1 MIFLKKIMMSDKKS
15 NVILEEY
22 ENEFLYKKSK
32 TNLNIEF
39 NRIAF
44 IFFVFLIISTIY
56 SIQLLHL
63 GSLKKVTKNIKQP
76 ITKKNY
82 RADVIDRNGN
92 YLVKTVDSINVGIH
106 PLKVIDKKHL
116 LLMLNHIYE
125 NKNISRIK
133 KKLDQDKFFYLEKN
147 VRPKRYEEL
156 MMLGDKSISSEASLI
171 RLYPQS
177 NLFSHIIGQ
186 IDNDNNGISGIEKF
200 FDEKLKKI
208 NGPLKLT
215 LDLQIQF
222 LIREE
227 LLRFQKIFE
236 AKGSAAILMNVNN
249 GEILSMVSL
258 PDFNLNKRE
267 TINDVNYINRITK
280 GTYELGSVFKTF
292 TIASGINEK
301 IIEPDTKFFDLK
313 KSINCGKNHNI
324 EEYDNKMPSE
334 LTVEQILI
342 KSGNI
347 GSVRIARKIG
357 IEKHKLFLKT
367 IGILDKIDFD
377 IGEVS
382 KPQSIDWYEGCKLE
396 TIAFGH
402 GITTTILQ
410 LAKGYAIITNG
421 GYDIQPTLIK
431 KDLDKESKRK
441 KVLKNGVS
449 KKMNSMLR
457 KVVTEGTAK
466 LANVQGYQVG
476 GKTGTA
482 EQVNNSIYSNTKINT
497 FASIFPIENPKYVL
511 VVMLESTKN
520 NKEYIYEYRDGS
532 GFKLKG
538 SPRNT
543 AGWTSVEAAGKI
555 IDKIGPILAT
565 KYIEN

>member
-1 MIFLKKIMMSDKKS
+1 MNDKKS
-15 NVILEEY
+15 NVTLEEY
-22 ENEFLYKKSK
+22 ENKFLYKRSK

-63 GSLKKVTKNIKQP
+63 GSLKKVTNNIKTL
-76 ITKKNY
+76 INKKNY
-82 RADVIDRNGN
+82 RADIIDRNGN

-106 PLKVIDKKHL
+106 PSKVIDKKHL
-116 LLMLNHIYE
+116 LLMLNYIYE

-133 KKLDQDKFFYLEKN
+133 RKLNQGKFFYLEKN

-171 RLYPQS
+171 RLYPQD

-200 FDEKLKKI
+200 FDEQLRKI
-208 NGPLKLT
+208 NEPLKLT
-215 LDLQIQF
+215 VDIDIQF

-227 LLRFQKIFE
+227 LLRFQKIFD

-258 PDFNLNKRE
+258 PDFNLNKRA
-267 TINDVNYINRITK
+267 TIKDVNYINRVTK

-292 TIASGINEK
+292 TIASGINEGL
-301 IIEPDTKFFDLK
+301 IEPDTEFLDSD
-313 KSINCGKNHNI
+313 KSISCGKDHTI
-324 EEYDNKMPSE
+324 EEYDNKMPSD

-347 GSVRIARKIG
+347 GSVRIVRQVG
-357 IEKHKLFLKT
+357 IEKHRSFLRT
-367 IGILDKIDFD
+367 IGILGKIDFD
-377 IGEVS
+377 IGEVG

-410 LAKGYAIITNG
+410 LAKGYAIIANG
-421 GYDIQPTLIK
+421 GYDIKPTLIK
-431 KDLDKESKRK
+431 KNLDIKDSRK
-441 KVLKNGVS
+441 KILKNNVS
-449 KKMNSMLR
+449 KKMNAILR
-457 KVVTEGTAK
+457 KVVSEGTAK
-466 LANVQGYQVG
+466 LVNVEGYQVG

-482 EQVNNSIYSNTKINT
+482 EQVNNSIYSNSKINT
-497 FASIFPIENPKYVL
+497 LASIFPTENPKYVL

-520 NKEYIYEYRDGS
+520 NKDYIYEYRDGS

-555 IDKIGPILAT
+555 IDIIGPILAT

>member
-1 MIFLKKIMMSDKKS
+1 MSNNKN

-22 ENEFLYKKSK
+22 ENEFSYKKSK

-44 IFFVFLIISTIY
+44 IFFVFLAISIIY
-56 SIQLLHL
+56 SIQLFHL
-63 GSLKKVTKNIKQP
+63 GSLKVQSEIKP
-76 ITKKNY
+76 LITKKNY
-82 RADVIDRNGN
+82 RADIIDRNGN
-92 YLVKTVDSINVGIH
+92 YLVKTVSSIDIGIS
-106 PLKVIDKKHL
+106 PLEVIDKKKL
-116 LLMLNHIYE
+116 LINLKLIFPNKDYKKIE
-125 NKNISRIK
+125 KRLNKN
-133 KKLDQDKFFYLEKN
+133 KFFKFKKTISASN
-147 VRPKRYEEL
+147 YERIML
-156 MMLGDKSISSEASLI
+156 LGDKSIRSEEKLTRI
-171 RLYPQS
+171 YPQK

-186 IDNDNNGISGIEKF
+186 IDDDNNGISGLEKS
-200 FDEKLKKI
+200 FDKKLKKI
-208 NGPLKLT
+208 NEPLKLT
-215 LDLQIQF
+215 VDVDIQF

-267 TINDVNYINRITK
+267 TIKDVNYINRITK
-280 GTYELGSVFKTF
+280 GIYELGSVFKTF
-292 TIASGINEK
+292 TVASGINEG
-301 IIEPDTKFFDLK
+301 IIEPNTEFLNSK
-313 KSINCGKNHNI
+313 KSIGCGKNYKI
-324 EEYDNKMPSE
+324 KEYDNKMPSD

-342 KSGNI
+342 KSGNV
-347 GSVRIARKIG
+347 GSVRIIRKVG
-357 IEKHKLFLKT
+357 VEKHRSFLKT
-367 IGILDKIDFD
+367 IGVLDKIDFD
-377 IGEVS
+377 IEEVG
-382 KPQSIDWYEGCKLE
+382 KPMPIDWYEGCKIE

-410 LAKGYAIITNG
+410 LAKGYSIIANG
-421 GYDIQPTLIK
+421 GYDIKPTLIK
-431 KDLDKESKRK
+431 KNLDKKDKKK
-441 KVLKNGVS
+441 KVLRNNVS
-449 KKMNSMLR
+449 KKMNTMLR
-457 KVVTEGTAK
+457 KVVVEGTAK
-466 LANVQGYQVG
+466 LANVEGYQVG

-482 EQVNNSIYSNTKINT
+482 EQVSNSIYSNTKINT
-497 FASIFPIENPKYVL
+497 IASIFPTENPKYVL

-520 NKEYIYEYRDGS
+520 NKEYVYEYRDGS

>member
-1 MIFLKKIMMSDKKS
+1 MNDKKN

-22 ENEFLYKKSK
+22 ENEFSYKKNK

-44 IFFVFLIISTIY
+44 IFFVFLTISIIF

-63 GSLKKVTKNIKQP
+63 GSLKKTTNIIKP
-76 ITKKNY
+76 LITKKNY
-82 RADVIDRNGN
+82 RADIIDRNGN

-106 PLKVIDKKHL
+106 PVKVIDKKHL
-116 LLMLNHIYE
+116 LLMLNHIYK
-125 NKNISRIK
+125 NKNLSRIQ
-133 KKLDQDKFFYLEKN
+133 KKLNEGKFFNLEKN
-147 VRPKRYEEL
+147 IRPKRYEEL
-156 MMLGDKSISSEASLI
+156 MMLGDKSISSEVSLI
-171 RLYPQS
+171 RLYPQD

-200 FDEKLKKI
+200 FDEELKKI
-208 NGPLKLT
+208 NKPLKLT
-215 LDLQIQF
+215 VDVDIQF

-227 LLRFQKIFE
+227 LLRFQKIFK

-249 GEILSMVSL
+249 GEIISMVSL

-267 TINDVNYINRITK
+267 VIKDVNYINRITK

-292 TIASGINEK
+292 TVASGINEEL
-301 IIEPDTKFFDLK
+301 IEPDTEFLDSK
-313 KSINCGKNHNI
+313 KSISCGKNHNI
-324 EEYDNKMPSE
+324 EEYDNEIPSD

-347 GSVRIARKIG
+347 GSVRIARMVG
-357 IEKHKLFLKT
+357 IEKHKSFLKA

-377 IGEVS
+377 IGEVG
-382 KPQSIDWYEGCKLE
+382 KPLPIDWNEGCKLE

-410 LAKGYAIITNG
+410 LAKGYSIITNG
-421 GYDIQPTLIK
+421 GYDIKPTLIK
-431 KDLDKESKRK
+431 KDLEKKNKRK
-441 KVLKNGVS
+441 KVLKNDVS
-449 KKMNSMLR
+449 KKMNSILR

-466 LANVQGYQVG
+466 LVNVAGYQVG

-482 EQVNNSIYSNTKINT
+482 EQVNNSIYSNNKINT
-497 FASIFPIENPKYVL
+497 IASIFPTENPKYVL

-565 KYIEN
+565 KYKEN

>member
-1 MIFLKKIMMSDKKS
+1 MSDKKN
-15 NVILEEY
+15 NVFLEEY
-22 ENEFLYKKSK
+22 ENKFLYKKSK

-44 IFFVFLIISTIY
+44 IFFIFLVISIIY

-63 GSLKKVTKNIKQP
+63 GSSKILNEVKPLI
-76 ITKKNY
+76 IKKNY
-82 RADVIDRNGN
+82 RADIIDRNGN
-92 YLVKTVDSINVGIH
+92 YLVKTVSSIDIGIN
-106 PLKVIDKKHL
+106 PIEVIDKKKL
-116 LLMLNHIYE
+116 LINLQLIFPYKDYIDISNKLNKGKY
-125 NKNISRIK
+125 
-133 KKLDQDKFFYLEKN
+133 FYLEKKISADN
-147 VRPKRYEEL
+147 YEKI
-156 MMLGDKSISSEASLI
+156 MSLGDKSIKSEEKLTRI
-171 RLYPQS
+171 YPQK

-186 IDNDNNGISGIEKF
+186 IDDDNKGISGLEKS
-200 FDEKLKKI
+200 FDEKLKQLKK
-208 NGPLKLT
+208 PLQLT
-215 LDLQIQF
+215 LDTDIQF
-222 LIREE
+222 LIRKE
-227 LLRFQKIFE
+227 LLRFQNIFE

-267 TINDVNYINRITK
+267 TIKDVNYINRITK

-292 TIASGINEK
+292 TIASGINEGL
-301 IIEPDTKFFDLK
+301 IEPDTEFLDSK
-313 KSINCGKNHNI
+313 KSIRCGKKHSI
-324 EEYDNKMPSE
+324 EEYDDKMPSD

-347 GSVRIARKIG
+347 GSVRIVRKIG
-357 IEKHKLFLKT
+357 IEKHKSFLKT

-377 IGEVS
+377 IGEVG

-410 LAKGYAIITNG
+410 LTKGYAVIANG
-421 GYDIQPTLIK
+421 GYDIKPTIIK
-431 KDLDKESKRK
+431 RHSDEQDKKV
-441 KVLKNGVS
+441 KVLKNDVS

-457 KVVTEGTAK
+457 KVVSEGTAK
-466 LANVQGYQVG
+466 LVNVKGYQVG

-482 EQVNNSIYSNTKINT
+482 EQVNNSIYSNIKINT
-497 FASIFPIENPKYVL
+497 LASIFPTDKPKYAL
-511 VVMLESTKN
+511 VIMLESTKN
-520 NKEYIYEYRDGS
+520 NKDYVYEYRDGS

-565 KYIEN
+565 KYEEN

>member
-1 MIFLKKIMMSDKKS
+1 MSNKKD

-22 ENEFLYKKSK
+22 ENEFSYKKSK

-44 IFFVFLIISTIY
+44 IFFVFLTISIIY
-56 SIQLLHL
+56 SIQLFHL
-63 GSLKKVTKNIKQP
+63 GSLKVQNEIKP
-76 ITKKNY
+76 LITKKNY
-82 RADVIDRNGN
+82 RADIIDRNGN
-92 YLVKTVDSINVGIH
+92 YLVKTVSSIDIGIS
-106 PLKVIDKKHL
+106 PVEVIDKKKL
-116 LLMLNHIYE
+116 LINLKLIFP
-125 NKNISRIK
+125 NKDYKKIE
-133 KKLDQDKFFYLEKN
+133 KKLDKNKFFKFEKTISATN
-147 VRPKRYEEL
+147 YERI
-156 MMLGDKSISSEASLI
+156 MILGDKSIRSEEKLTRI
-171 RLYPQS
+171 YPQK
-177 NLFSHIIGQ
+177 NLLSHIIGQ
-186 IDNDNNGISGIEKF
+186 IDDDNNGISGLEKS
-200 FDEKLKKI
+200 FDKKLKKI
-208 NGPLKLT
+208 NEPLRLT
-215 LDLQIQF
+215 VDVDIQF

-267 TINDVNYINRITK
+267 TIKDVNYINRITK

-292 TIASGINEK
+292 TVASGINEG
-301 IIEPDTKFFDLK
+301 IIEPDTEFLDSK
-313 KSINCGKNHNI
+313 KSISCGKNYKI
-324 EEYDNKMPSE
+324 EEYDNKMPSD

-342 KSGNI
+342 KSGNV
-347 GSVRIARKIG
+347 GSVRIARKVG
-357 IEKHKLFLKT
+357 IEKHRSFLKT
-367 IGILDKIDFD
+367 IGVLDKIDFD
-377 IGEVS
+377 IEEVGR
-382 KPQSIDWYEGCKLE
+382 PMPIDWYEGCKIE

-410 LAKGYAIITNG
+410 LAKGYSIIVNG
-421 GYDIQPTLIK
+421 GYDIKPTLIK
-431 KDLDKESKRK
+431 KNLDKKDKKK
-441 KVLKNGVS
+441 KVLRNNVS
-449 KKMNSMLR
+449 KKMNTMLR

-466 LANVQGYQVG
+466 LANVEGYQVG

-482 EQVNNSIYSNTKINT
+482 EQVSNSIYSNTKINT
-497 FASIFPIENPKYVL
+497 IASIFPTENPKYVL

-520 NKEYIYEYRDGS
+520 NKEYVYEYRDGS

>member
-1 MIFLKKIMMSDKKS
+1 MSDKKN

-22 ENEFLYKKSK
+22 ENGFSYKKSK

-44 IFFVFLIISTIY
+44 IFFVFLTISMIY
-56 SIQLLHL
+56 SIQLFHL
-63 GSLKKVTKNIKQP
+63 GSLKKKININKSP

-82 RADVIDRNGN
+82 RADIIDRNGN

-106 PLKVIDKKHL
+106 PAKVIDKKHL
-116 LLMLNHIYE
+116 LLMLNHIYK
-125 NKNISRIK
+125 NKNLSRIK
-133 KKLDQDKFFYLEKN
+133 KKLDEDKFFYLEKN
-147 VRPKRYEEL
+147 IGPKRYKEL

-171 RLYPQS
+171 RLYPQD

-186 IDNDNNGISGIEKF
+186 TDNDNNGISGIEKS
-200 FDEKLKKI
+200 FDEELKKI
-208 NGPLKLT
+208 DKPLKLT
-215 LDLQIQF
+215 VDVDIQF

-227 LLRFQKIFE
+227 LLRFQEIFE

-267 TINDVNYINRITK
+267 TIKDVNYINKITK

-301 IIEPDTKFFDLK
+301 LIEPDTEFLDLK
-313 KSINCGKNHNI
+313 KSVTCGKKHKI
-324 EEYDNKMPSE
+324 EEYDNKMPPN
-334 LTVEQILI
+334 LTVEQILV

-347 GSVRIARKIG
+347 GSVRIVRKIG
-357 IEKHKLFLKT
+357 IEKHKSFLRT

-377 IGEVS
+377 IGEVG

-410 LAKGYAIITNG
+410 LAKGYSIITNG
-421 GYDIQPTLIK
+421 GYDIKPTLIK
-431 KDLDKESKRK
+431 KNLDKKNNK
-441 KVLKNGVS
+441 KKILKNDVS
-449 KKMNSMLR
+449 KKINTILR
-457 KVVTEGTAK
+457 KVVSEGTAK
-466 LANVQGYQVG
+466 LVNVEGYQVG

-482 EQVNNSIYSNTKINT
+482 EQVNNSIYSNSKINT
-497 FASIFPIENPKYVL
+497 LASIFPTENPKYVL